1 MRRDI
6 KLQKYR
12 GLVRSPIPNP
22 LKPQVQPRPAQ
33 EPEYM
38 PEWLIYEDYCLLKVV
53 NVFNFF
59 ALSCQS

>member
-12 GLVRSPIPNP
+12 GHVRSPIPNP
-22 LKPQVQPRPAQ
+22 LKPQVQQRPIQ

-38 PEWLIYEDYCLLKVV
+38 PEWLIYEDFTLLKVI
-53 NVFNFF
+53 
-59 ALSCQS
+59 